1 MNGSHMLSVV
11 VPVYREQGNIRPF
24 LARLMPVLQSI
35 GGTHE
40 VIFALDPSPDATEAE
55 IRQAIVETPHIRLLR
70 FSRRFGQP
78 AATMAGLMNC
88 AGAYAVVIDV
98 DLQDPPELIPAMV
111 ERALQGYDVIY
122 ARRSSRAGE
131 TLIKRGIAYLGYAVI
146 NRFSDVAIPRN
157 TGDFRLVSRRVIEA
171 LRELKETHGFL
182 RGLVAVVGFPQD
194 EVVYQRAAR
203 HSGRGHYNRLTGS
216 ISIGLNGLVNFSNRP
231 LQMFWIIALALL
243 MAAAVALLATAMGL
257 YAVDGSIT
265 LHLAL
270 AGMQFAGLGL
280 MGEYIGRIYNEVK
293 GRPAYIIAEKVNFRQ
308 SDGASPATPRSL
320 E

>member
-1 MNGSHMLSVV
+1 MSGSHMLSVI
-11 VPVYREQGNIRPF
+11 VPVYREQGNIHPF

-35 GGTHE
+35 GNAHE

-55 IRQAIVETPHIRLLR
+55 IRHAIAVTPQVRLLR

-78 AATMAGLMNC
+78 AATIAGLMNC

-98 DLQDPPELIPAMV
+98 DLQDPPELIPAML
-111 ERALQGYDVIY
+111 ERARQGYDVVY
-122 ARRSSRAGE
+122 ARRSNRAGE
-131 TLIKRGIAYLGYAVI
+131 TLVKRAIAYFGYAVI
-146 NRFSDVAIPRN
+146 KRFSDVTIPRN
-157 TGDFRLVSRRVIEA
+157 TGDFRLMSRRVIEA

-194 EVVYQRAAR
+194 EVVYHRAAR
-203 HSGRGHYNRLTGS
+203 HSGFSHYNRLTGS
-216 ISIGLNGLVNFSNRP
+216 ISIGLNGLVSFSSRP

-243 MAAAVALLATAMGL
+243 MAAIVALLTTAVGF
-257 YAVDGSIT
+257 YAVDGSMT

-293 GRPAYIIAEKVNFRQ
+293 GRPAYIIAEKVNF
-308 SDGASPATPRSL
+308 P
-320 E
+320 